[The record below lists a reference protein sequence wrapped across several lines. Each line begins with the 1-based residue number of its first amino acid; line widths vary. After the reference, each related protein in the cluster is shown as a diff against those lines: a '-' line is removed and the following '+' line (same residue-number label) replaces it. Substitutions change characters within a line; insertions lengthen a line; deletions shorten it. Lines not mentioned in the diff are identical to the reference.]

1 MKSKKEKSPA
11 TKGIKFNLSDSSV
24 KEIKDFI
31 ESAPGCV
38 LHKID
43 FEDHKASGIQSG
55 KLIYSVSVEF
65 YGWSPS
71 LFKAKIRRGIESDLS
86 KINDIIDQENIVEK
100 VKTQLQDDVERQRSR
115 ASLAKSMGIKIP
127 NTSTGLDINEI
138 SHLEVDRTLL
148 DIFTER
154 YGTQDRVMK
163 RICEIH
169 HKAHKKSENYENY
182 LTISE
187 EVLLSDGYQAY
198 VIIYQDDNRVCISIG
213 DMLCKTTCG
222 SDENFKI
229 YLMLNSFYVPHFHAP
244 ETITTS
250 LIGNPVKN
258 LIVFNRPVDN
268 RIIKN
273 IIPGRNKDRIEIED
287 DWVSVSSIIDKIGN
301 RNTLWDG
308 KIPRK

>member
-11 TKGIKFNLSDSSV
+11 EKGSKFNLSDSSV

-38 LHKID
+38 LHKIY
-43 FEDHKASGIQSG
+43 FEEHKASGIQSG
-55 KLIYSVSVEF
+55 KLIYSVYVEF

-71 LFKAKIRRGIESDLS
+71 LFKVKIRRGIESDLS
-86 KINDIIDQENIVEK
+86 KINNVIDQENIVKK

-115 ASLAKSMGIKIP
+115 AILAKSMGIKTP
-127 NTSTGLDINEI
+127 NKSTGLDIKEI
-138 SHLEVDRTLL
+138 KHLEVDRTLL

-154 YGTQDRVMK
+154 YRSLDCVIK

-182 LTISE
+182 LTISQ
-187 EVLLSDGYQAY
+187 EVLLSDGYQVY
-198 VIIYQDDNRVCISIG
+198 VIIYQYDNRVCISIG

-258 LIVFNRPVDN
+258 LTVFNRPVDN

-273 IIPGRNKDRIEIED
+273 IIPGRIKDRIEIED
-287 DWVSVSSIIDKIGN
+287 DWVSVSSIINKIGN